1 MQKSKILTR
10 SALTVILFAVGFVF
24 AGCGKDDASTTATSG
39 TAQTSG
45 GAAIKDPDGYY
56 KYFSDASITKPPQK
70 DAPFGNG
77 QTISLEYDGSKS
89 KEGDSLFYQLS
100 YVNKDGSVLP
110 VTGGAFT
117 GVTRGTFSTN
127 GKVFTSDAD
136 GRPGFIEVSIVQNAR
151 VVGGEAGVAGKN
163 VKLGVYPI
171 VFEVS
176 K

>member
-1 MQKSKILTR
+1 MKFKQ
-10 SALTVILFAVGFVF
+10 LFAAFLLIGGGLL
-24 AGCGKDDASTTATSG
+24 AGCGGASTSSSAEGDSAKTQTA
-39 TAQTSG
+39 G
-45 GAAIKDPDGYY
+45 GENIKDPDGYY

-100 YVNKDGSVLP
+100 YVDKDGSVLP
-110 VTGGAFT
+110 ITGGAFT
-117 GVTRGTFSTN
+117 GVTKGTFSTN

-171 VFEVS
+171 KFEVS